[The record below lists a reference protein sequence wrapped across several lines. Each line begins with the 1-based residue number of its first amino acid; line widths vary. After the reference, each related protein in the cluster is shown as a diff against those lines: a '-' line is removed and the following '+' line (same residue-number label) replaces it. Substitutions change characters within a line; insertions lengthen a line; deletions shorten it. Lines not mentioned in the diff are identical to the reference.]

1 MEIHRYSAGSRP
13 LLALVV
19 LAAGVA
25 TWYTAAEAT
34 AANSLLT
41 GVRLQKRLAHPVD
54 LVWSAKPLG
63 TALRSLS
70 QIQDVAVLLDRRV
83 DPGQEINL
91 SLPGVPLEGAM
102 RQMAESRKLGV
113 TMLGPVAYFGPPG
126 VTSRLR
132 TIAAMRREAIDKLPA
147 ALKRKF
153 LIPRSMAWH
162 DFATPRGLLEDLAA
176 EEGLELF
183 ALELVP
189 HDLWAGAKLA
199 PAALCDRLTL
209 ILVQF
214 DLTFQVA
221 ADGRRIKLVPLPDD
235 VSLVRSYPAGSQPS
249 LTGEKLAALAPDAR
263 VKVVGD
269 KVWVKGLLEDHERI
283 TAPARTPV
291 RHTDRPGESSRLT
304 GGNLANK
311 RFTLTAENQPIGAL
325 LKQLAAGLGL
335 ELRIDYQALR
345 EAGVSM
351 EAPVS
356 FSVEKATVD
365 GLLRAAIKSMPL
377 RYRRVNNVVEIG
389 PLE

>member
-1 MEIHRYSAGSRP
+1 MKIRRYPAGSRP

-19 LAAGVA
+19 LSAGVA
-25 TWYTAAEAT
+25 TWYMAAEAT

-54 LVWSAKPLG
+54 LVWAAKPLG

-83 DPGQEINL
+83 DPGLEINL
-91 SLPGVPLEGAM
+91 SLPGVPLEDAM
-102 RQMAESRKLGV
+102 RQMAASRKLGV
-113 TMLGPVAYFGPPG
+113 TVLGPVAYFGPPG

-132 TIAAMRREAIDKLPA
+132 TIAAMRREAIGKLPA
-147 ALKRKF
+147 ALQRKF
-153 LIPRSMAWH
+153 LLPRSMTWH

-283 TAPARTPV
+283 TAPTQTRLTG
-291 RHTDRPGESSRLT
+291 RPGGSSRLT

-335 ELRIDYQALR
+335 ELRIDYQALQ

-365 GLLRAAIKSMPL
+365 DLLRTAIKSMPL

>member
-102 RQMAESRKLGV
+102 RQLAQSRKLGV

-132 TIAAMRREAIDKLPA
+132 TIAAMRREAIDKLPV

-153 LIPRSMAWH
+153 LLPRSMSWH
-162 DFATPRGLLEDLAA
+162 DFSTPRGLLEDLAV

-235 VSLVRSYPAGSQPS
+235 VSLVRSYPAGSRPS

-263 VKVVGD
+263 IKVVGD

-283 TAPARTPV
+283 TAPT
-291 RHTDRPGESSRLT
+291 RHADRPGGSSRLT

-311 RFTLTAENQPIGAL
+311 RFTLTVENQPIGAL

-335 ELRIDYQALR
+335 ELRIDYRALQ

-351 EAPVS
+351 EALVS

-365 GLLRAAIKSMPL
+365 GVLRAAIKSMPL